1 MNFSEKLKKAAKELN
16 LTQVQMAGM
25 TGKSK
30 ASISQY
36 LAGKQIPP
44 EEQQRDI
51 AVALGLKE
59 DYFSKADDR
68 MPRRF
73 RHRKRKIALSRV

>member
-30 ASISQY
+30 ASISSMN
-36 LAGKQIPP
+36 
-44 EEQQRDI
+44 DI
-51 AVALGLKE
+51 SIFAFNGA
-59 DYFSKADDR
+59 
-68 MPRRF
+68 
-73 RHRKRKIALSRV
+73 IN